1 MYHNR
6 NKNDVT
12 STKICVMYEKCEMS
26 CFYGIVRSFR
36 RQKIRKKK
44 AHTHIYYYTLWNFSS
59 TNSSEMFSQKMC
71 VSCRLTLPAIPFC
84 DCATTMMFNNLCAH
98 TKNDVSFFKI
108 WIYYDDA
115 RKIEW
120 QWCYLKKMY
129 KFPERD
135 EMRART
141 DMIRRVSKSTLKWD
155 SW

>member
-1 MYHNR
+1 MCHVR
-6 NKNDVT
+6 KNVKWVAFT
-12 STKICVMYEKCEMS
+12 Y
-26 CFYGIVRSFR
+26 IVRSFR

-44 AHTHIYYYTLWNFSS
+44 AHTHAYYYTLWNFSS

-71 VSCRLTLPAIPFC
+71 VSCRLTLPTIPFC
-84 DCATTMMFNNLCAH
+84 DCATTMMFNNLLCAH
-98 TKNDVSFFKI
+98 TKKDVSFFKI

-120 QWCYLKKMY
+120 QWCYLKKCIN
-129 KFPERD
+129 FQRD

-141 DMIRRVSKSTLKWD
+141 DMIRRVSKSTFKWD